1 MAERTSHRELDALAA
16 AAASGRINRRAFMRG
31 ALTLGLSISGA
42 SSLWSRGIA
51 AATPQKGG
59 SFRVGLDDGN
69 TTDSMD
75 PATYNSRFM
84 ITMAHTHRNFL
95 TELATDNTVTGELAE
110 SWEASPDAKT
120 WTLKLRKGVEFHSG
134 KSFDAH
140 DAAAS
145 LNYHRDEKTKSGAK
159 SLLASVESI
168 KADDKDT
175 LVVKLSSGNA
185 DLPYV
190 LTDYHLVMLPA
201 DGEGKVSWDN
211 KAGTGGYAIKT
222 FDAGVHAS
230 LEKFPNY
237 WKQGR
242 AHFDAV
248 EYTAIPDVSARQTA
262 LTTNELDA
270 MIECDFKTVHLLAK
284 DPNIRVDEVQT
295 GTHVSMPMHADVA
308 PFDNPD
314 VRLAL
319 KYAIDREATVKKV
332 LNGHGSIGND
342 QPVSPI
348 MPFYD
353 KSIAQRTYD
362 PDKARFHL
370 KKAGMESLKV
380 DLSAADVVIT
390 GGVDMAVLYGETAKK
405 AGIDVN
411 VVREPNDGYWSDVW
425 LKKPF
430 CLAGWGQRPTPDI
443 IFTLGYAAGADW
455 NDSHF
460 KDERFNQLLISARA
474 ELDAKKRAEMY
485 GEMQRIVHD
494 TGSVIIPFF
503 RNWIYASRSTV
514 AHDAALTSS
523 WPLDGARA
531 AERWWFA
538 T

>member
-1 MAERTSHRELDALAA
+1 MAQKTPGKLDALAA
-16 AAASGRINRRAFMRG
+16 AAASGRIDRRSFMQG
-31 ALTLGLSISGA
+31 AIALGLSIPGA
-42 SSLWSRGIA
+42 CSLWSTKVV
-51 AATPQKGG
+51 AATAQKGG
-59 SFRVGLDDGN
+59 SFRAGLDDGN

-75 PATYNSRFM
+75 PATTSSRFM

-95 TELATDNTVTGELAE
+95 AEIAPDNSAVGELAE

-120 WTLKLRKGVEFHSG
+120 WTLKLRKGVEFHNS
-134 KSFDAH
+134 KSFDAR
-140 DAAAS
+140 DAVAS
-145 LNYHRDEKTKSGAK
+145 LNYHRDEASKSAAK
-159 SLLASVESI
+159 SLLSSVADI
-168 KADDKDT
+168 KADDKNT
-175 LVVKLSSGNA
+175 LVIQLSSGNA

-201 DGEGKVSWDN
+201 DGEGKVSWGN
-211 KAGTGGYAIKT
+211 QAGTGGYVVEK
-222 FDAGVHAS
+222 FDAGVRAA
-230 LEKFPNY
+230 LKRFPNY
-237 WKQGR
+237 WKQDR

-248 EYTAIPDVSARQTA
+248 EYIAIPDVSARQTA

-270 MIECDFKTVHLLAK
+270 MIECDFKTVHLLER

-308 PFDNPD
+308 PFDNAD

-319 KYAIDREATVKKV
+319 KYAIDREATVKMV

-348 MPFYD
+348 MPFHD
-353 KSIAQRTYD
+353 KSVSQRTYD

-370 KKAGMESLKV
+370 KRAGMEKLKV

-390 GGVDMAVLYGETAKK
+390 GGIDMAVLYSETAKK
-405 AGIDVN
+405 AGIEVN
-411 VVREPNDGYWSDVW
+411 VIREPSDGYWSDVW

-430 CLAGWGQRPTPDI
+430 CLSGWGQRPTPDI
-443 IFTLGYAAGADW
+443 IFTLGYAAGVDW

-460 KDERFNQLLISARA
+460 KDDRFNQLLISARA
-474 ELDAKKRAEMY
+474 ELDGKKRAEMY

-494 TGSVIIPFF
+494 VGSVIIPFF
-503 RNWIYASRSTV
+503 RNWIYARRANV
-514 AHDAALTSS
+514 AHDTALTSS

>member
-1 MAERTSHRELDALAA
+1 MTQRTSPRELHALTA
-16 AAASGRINRRAFMRG
+16 AAASGRIGRRSFMQG
-31 ALTLGLSISGA
+31 AIALGLSIPAA
-42 SSLWSRGIA
+42 SALWSRKVV

-59 SFRVGLDDGN
+59 TFRVGLDDGN

-75 PATYNSRFM
+75 PATTNSRFM

-95 TELATDNTVTGELAE
+95 AEIAPDNTAVGELAE

-120 WTLKLRKGVEFHSG
+120 WTLKMRKGVEFHNG

-140 DAAAS
+140 DAVAT
-145 LNYHRDEKTKSGAK
+145 LNYHRAESSKSAAK
-159 SLLASVESI
+159 SLLASVADI
-168 KADDKDT
+168 KAEDKQT
-175 LVVKLSSGNA
+175 LVITLSSGNA

-201 DGEGKVSWDN
+201 DGEGKVSWGN
-211 KAGTGGYAIKT
+211 QAGTGGYVVKS
-222 FDAGVHAS
+222 FDAGVRAG
-230 LEKFPNY
+230 LERFPNY
-237 WKQGR
+237 WKQDR
-242 AHFDAV
+242 AHFDAI
-248 EYTAIPDVSARQTA
+248 EYIAIPDASARQIA
-262 LTTNELDA
+262 LTTGELDA
-270 MIECDFKTVHLLAK
+270 MIEVDFGTVDLLAN

-342 QPVSPI
+342 QPISPI

-353 KSIAQRTYD
+353 KSLEQRSYD

-370 KKAGMESLKV
+370 KKAGMENLKV
-380 DLSAADVVIT
+380 DLSAADAVIT

-405 AGIDVN
+405 AGIQIN
-411 VVREPNDGYWSDVW
+411 VVREPSDSYWSDVW

-430 CLAGWGQRPTPDI
+430 CLSGWGQRPTPDI

-460 KDERFNQLLISARA
+460 KDDRFNQLLVAARA
-474 ELDAKKRAEMY
+474 ELDTGKRAEMY

-494 TGSVIIPFF
+494 TGPVIIPFF
-503 RNWIYASRSTV
+503 RNWIYARRANV
-514 AHDAALTSS
+514 VHGDMLTSS

-531 AERWWFA
+531 SERWWFA

>member
-1 MAERTSHRELDALAA
+1 MAQRTSPRELDALAA
-16 AAASGRINRRAFMRG
+16 AAASGRIDRRSFMRG
-31 ALTLGLSISGA
+31 AIALGLSIPGA
-42 SSLWSRGIA
+42 SSLWSRRVA

-59 SFRVGLDDGN
+59 KFRAGLDDGN

-75 PATYNSRFM
+75 PATTNSRFM

-95 TELATDNTVTGELAE
+95 AEIAPDNSAVGELAE

-120 WTLKLRKGVEFHSG
+120 WTLKLRKGVEFHNG
-134 KSFDAH
+134 KSFDAP
-140 DAAAS
+140 DAVAS
-145 LNYHRDEKTKSGAK
+145 LNYHRDEATKSGAK
-159 SLLASVESI
+159 SLLASVADI
-168 KADDKDT
+168 KADDKHT
-175 LVVKLSSGNA
+175 LVIQLSSGDA

-201 DGEGKVSWDN
+201 DGEGKVSWGN
-211 KAGTGGYAIKT
+211 QAGTGGYVVKT
-222 FDAGVHAS
+222 FDAGVRAG

-237 WKQGR
+237 WKQDR

-248 EYTAIPDVSARQTA
+248 EYVAIPDVSARQTA

-270 MIECDFKTVHLLAK
+270 MIECDFKTVHLLER
-284 DPNIRVDEVQT
+284 DPNIHVDEVQT

-308 PFDNPD
+308 PFNNPD

-319 KYAIDREATVKKV
+319 KYAIDREATVKTV
-332 LNGHGSIGND
+332 LSGHGSIGND

-353 KSIAQRTYD
+353 KSISQRTYD

-380 DLSAADVVIT
+380 DLSAADAVIT

-405 AGIDVN
+405 AGIEVN
-411 VVREPNDGYWSDVW
+411 VVREPSDGYWSDVW

-430 CLAGWGQRPTPDI
+430 CLSGWGQRPTPDI

-460 KDERFNQLLISARA
+460 RDDRFNQLLISARA
-474 ELDAKKRAEMY
+474 ELDGKKRAEMY

-503 RNWIYASRSTV
+503 RNWIYARRANV
-514 AHDAALTSS
+514 AHDAQLTSS

-538 T
+538 A